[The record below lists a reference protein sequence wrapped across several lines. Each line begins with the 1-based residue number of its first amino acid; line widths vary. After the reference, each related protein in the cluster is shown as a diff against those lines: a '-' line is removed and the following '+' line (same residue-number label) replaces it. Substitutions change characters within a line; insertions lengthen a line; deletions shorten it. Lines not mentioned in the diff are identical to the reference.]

1 MRGQQVQYVR
11 RTDLELHQDDLL
23 EQLRCGG
30 VVRAHPHRP
39 GRPWRRDGAAEGNEV
54 TNQASSEP
62 SQDEQAMMPVQ
73 CRACP
78 PQRRIAAKRL
88 QGETSMR
95 SKLTGFL
102 KIAGLL
108 LGGAL
113 LFSAPAS
120 AAPKSATPKK
130 GTTIVCPGKGCSCKK
145 ATFCDVHPD
154 GTEFNCHEGT
164 YCTVTA
170 TRKNY
175 VFPTSG
181 IRNIKI
187 PTATVSG
194 KMR

>member
-1 MRGQQVQYVR
+1 
-11 RTDLELHQDDLL
+11 
-23 EQLRCGG
+23 
-30 VVRAHPHRP
+30 
-39 GRPWRRDGAAEGNEV
+39 
-54 TNQASSEP
+54 
-62 SQDEQAMMPVQ
+62 
-73 CRACP
+73 
-78 PQRRIAAKRL
+78 
-88 QGETSMR
+88 MR